1 LINWMDVMVA
11 QQMRKDA
18 LARAAKERFVRQALG
33 GRARGRR
40 PWARERYRLWMAQ
53 LGDRLM
59 AWGQRLKAQYAPP
72 EVADAVSC
80 AWGPAQQC
88 YEMRCGSSGC

>member
-1 LINWMDVMVA
+1 LINWIDVMVA

-18 LARAAKERFVRQALG
+18 LARAEKERLVRQALG
-33 GRARGRR
+33 GRAQGHR

-59 AWGQRLKAQYAPP
+59 VWGQRLKARYAPSDL
-72 EVADAVSC
+72 ADTVSC
-80 AWGPAQQC
+80 AWGTAQQC
-88 YEMRCGSSGC
+88 YGTGCGSSSC